1 MITMMT
7 LIKKKEK
14 KRKKRLIILRVSPR
28 GEGKTKRHY
37 FQQANGHHW
46 LARLK
51 RNGWPFA
58 MQLWPFHM

>member
-46 LARLK
+46 PARPK
-51 RNGWPFA
+51 RNG
-58 MQLWPFHM
+58 

>member
-28 GEGKTKRHY
+28 GEGKTKHHY

-46 LARLK
+46 PARPK
-51 RNGWPFA
+51 RNG
-58 MQLWPFHM
+58 